1 MTKRRLAIVLL
12 ALVFSSFVAAE
23 TKSAVDAFVQD
34 FPDNVDLRKQYR
46 NSVITATKEL
56 AWAFSE
62 RVLPSAGAGQVKI
75 KVQKRAADFLVQF
88 VNARDGRFDEYS
100 KGSFVIQRDLSSGFI
115 VQVKIFIEDDPSC
128 YVRLYPQAEASRL
141 DVVMYG
147 TVLKKGLYVPGMIY
161 ELLTAPF
168 SSLVEA
174 TRRSFNWQQVCGS
187 GLDDASSA
195 FAALLRSPAPASI
208 SEGPDSPPPLPSPP
222 ARRAS
227 RLGRQPGELPIGPP
241 VEGRLRGGTPRG
253 LYRHPRRRESRH
265 LPPIR

>member
-88 VNARDGRFDEYS
+88 VNARDGRFDES
-100 KGSFVIQRDLSSGFI
+100 LEAGRRDGGIHSSGEPDRDANCSGHI
-115 VQVKIFIEDDPSC
+115 RNLSWRGAEGIAWGDSRSTRGAKI
-128 YVRLYPQAEASRL
+128 
-141 DVVMYG
+141 
-147 TVLKKGLYVPGMIY
+147 
-161 ELLTAPF
+161 
-168 SSLVEA
+168 
-174 TRRSFNWQQVCGS
+174 
-187 GLDDASSA
+187 
-195 FAALLRSPAPASI
+195 
-208 SEGPDSPPPLPSPP
+208 
-222 ARRAS
+222 
-227 RLGRQPGELPIGPP
+227 
-241 VEGRLRGGTPRG
+241 
-253 LYRHPRRRESRH
+253 
-265 LPPIR
+265 